1 MSQLTISTTPGAA
14 DSLKSGAA
22 KINSN
27 FTELYSSAIPSL
39 TGNSG
44 KYLTTD
50 GSVVSWQPFVATNGV
65 VTTSAYSDPAWIT
78 SLSYSKLLNTPNLG
92 IYLQANS
99 LSVRTGI
106 ASGAGALSYNG
117 GVFTYVPPVV
127 PAYTVSTSAPSGYGT
142 LTLADTIFT
151 YTPPNL
157 STFIGLSNLSIVN
170 TNANGI
176 GSMAYNNSTG
186 VFTFTPP
193 AATTTITGNA
203 GTATKLATPVNIN
216 GISFDGSSNI
226 TVPAV
231 SIASSLTTLPTTVIN
246 SSLQTLGT
254 LSSLN
259 VTGNTVIT
267 GNLTVTGTTTSTST
281 STLNVANKTIVVSN
295 GSTSSAL
302 SDGSGLV
309 VNGPVTPASF
319 LYTSSNTSFTSNIP
333 MVASTFTGNLVGNV
347 TGNVTGN
354 VSGTAGT
361 ITGLYSGTITSSQ
374 VTSALGYTPLQS
386 SSLSVST
393 SAATG
398 DGALTY
404 ASGIFTYTP
413 PNLSTYLNINSLS
426 ISTASA
432 SGSGS
437 LTYLNGVFTYT
448 PPNLSPYL
456 TSITGSQV
464 TTALGYTPLQTTSL
478 SVVTGSP
485 ASAGG
490 SLSYSNGVFTFTPAS
505 VPTYTVTNSSNGLGG
520 GNLSLNSS
528 TNTFTF
534 TPASIPS
541 YSVATSSPSGSG
553 SLGLNGLVFT
563 YTPPAIPTVPTYTVT
578 TSGTASGGGALSLSS
593 NTFTFTPASIPT
605 YTVATNTASGS
616 GALTLS
622 GSIFQFTPP
631 IIPTV
636 PTYTVTTRTASGGG
650 ALSLSGST
658 FNFTPAALSA
668 ATTSGLGTVSVA
680 AVATSGI
687 NNVSGAISLATA
699 STSQLGGVLIDGSTI
714 TISSGTISAAT
725 ATSSAVGVVKP
736 DNSTI
741 TINAG
746 VLSVASASSSQL
758 GAIKFDGTTLVLNG
772 NGQLS
777 ATAGFG
783 TLSSRATVSTTT
795 ASLANAGS
803 AIATVTAAKGYAL
816 YSIQVSAGAWVT
828 VYTSSTAQ
836 SSDSS
841 RTITTDPT
849 PGSGVVAESITTTGT
864 TTYFTPAVI
873 GFNADGSLSSNMYL
887 KIVNNSGATGAITVT
902 ITYLK
907 LEV

>member
-1 MSQLTISTTPGAA
+1 MSQLTINTTPGAA

-65 VTTSAYSDPAWIT
+65 VTTSAYSDPTWIT

-231 SIASSLTTLPTTVIN
+231 SIASSITTLPTTVIN

-302 SDGSGLV
+302 SDGSGFV

-374 VTSALGYTPLQS
+374 VTLALGYTPLQS

-398 DGALTY
+398 NGALTY
-404 ASGIFTYTP
+404 ASGVFTYTP

-426 ISTASA
+426 ISTVSA

-448 PPNLSPYL
+448 PPNLSTYL

-578 TSGTASGGGALSLSS
+578 TSGTASGGGSLSLSS

-636 PTYTVTTRTASGGG
+636 PTYTITTNTASGGG
-650 ALSLSGST
+650 ALSLSGNT
-658 FNFTPAALSA
+658 FFFTPASLGA
-668 ATTSGLGTVSVA
+668 ATTTGLGTVIIP
-680 AVATSGI
+680 AVATSGLT
-687 NNVSGAISLATA
+687 NSSGTIGLATA
-699 STSQLGGVLIDGSTI
+699 SATQLGGVKIDNSTI
-714 TISSGTISAAT
+714 TISSGVISVPTASTLVAGVSKVDGSTITVSSGIISVPTASA
-725 ATSSAVGVVKP
+725 SQIGVVKI
-736 DNSTI
+736 DGTTI
-741 TINAG
+741 TING
-746 VLSVASASSSQL
+746 TGQMVASG
-758 GAIKFDGTTLVLNG
+758 GA
-772 NGQLS
+772 
-777 ATAGFG
+777 
-783 TLSSRATVSTTT
+783 LSSRATVSTTT
-795 ASLANAGS
+795 ASIASAASAN
-803 AIATVTAAKGYAL
+803 ATVTAAKGYAL
-816 YSIQVSAGAWVT
+816 YSIQVNAGAWVT

-836 SSDSS
+836 SGDSA

-849 PGSGVVAESITTTGT
+849 PGSGVVAEAITTTAT
-864 TTYFTPAVI
+864 TTYFTPAVM
-873 GFNADGSLSSNMYL
+873 GFNTDPSIGTNMYL
-887 KIVNNSGATGAITVT
+887 KIYNNSGGTTAITVT

-907 LEV
+907 LEI